1 MVGQGDIFFVDFTPS
16 QGHEQMS
23 RRPALALSNNLVA
36 KTSGMTIVAPISST
50 RRRFPMYYPLGLAN
64 KVHGQVLLD
73 QTRALDL
80 RARKIRDSDIVDHLS
95 KDELE
100 AVVKLYQLL
109 FSLDD

>member
-1 MVGQGDIFFVDFTPS
+1 
-16 QGHEQMS
+16 
-23 RRPALALSNNLVA
+23 
-36 KTSGMTIVAPISST
+36 MTIVAPISST

-73 QTRALDL
+73 QTWALDL

-100 AVVKLYQLL
+100 AIV
-109 FSLDD
+109 